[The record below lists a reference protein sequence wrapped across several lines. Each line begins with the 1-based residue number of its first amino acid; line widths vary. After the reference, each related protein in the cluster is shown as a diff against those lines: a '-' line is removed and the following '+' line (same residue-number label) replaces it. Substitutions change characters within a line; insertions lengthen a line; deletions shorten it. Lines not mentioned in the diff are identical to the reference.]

1 METPFHLHLCFINKM
16 SVKKNKH
23 ILTILRTLPED
34 PGVYQFYD
42 SAGKILYVG
51 KAKNLRKRVSSYFQN
66 NRHESFKVN
75 VLVDKIADIR
85 HIVVNTES
93 DALLLENNLIKKL
106 LPKYNVLLKDD
117 KTFPWICIKNEPF
130 PRIFLTRSVIHDGS
144 RYYGPYTSASTARTL
159 LGLIRQLYQLRTCKF
174 SLIEENIREG
184 KFRVCL
190 EYHIKNCKGP
200 CEGFQDAFSYNESID
215 QIHEI
220 LKGNLHRVISFLKKK
235 MKKLSEEYKFEE
247 AENIKSKAEALQQFQ
262 TKSTIVNPSI
272 NNVDVYSIVDEEKYA
287 IVNYLKITKGAVIQS
302 HTVEIKKRLK
312 ESTREILTFAIIDIK
327 KRVRSDAKEI
337 ILPLDLSEEL
347 SWYKIFVPKRGDKK
361 KLLDLSERNAR
372 LYKNEKQRRE
382 TDNRNTGSSQRI
394 LETLQ
399 KDLRM
404 EKVPE
409 HIECFDNSNIQG
421 SQPVAA
427 CVVFRNA
434 KPVKKEYRHYNIQSV
449 SGANDFASMEE
460 VVYRRYRRLIEEKK
474 AIPQLVIVDGGKGQL
489 NAAMKSIEQLKL
501 RSKVAL
507 IGIAKKLEEIYFP
520 EDPVPLYIDKNS
532 ESLRLIQQLRNEA
545 HRFGIEFHRLKRSKE
560 MIHSGLNSIQGIG
573 EGSIQKLYKTYKS
586 IDSIKMASEKEL
598 SILLDKSKAKKIVA
612 YFSNTRT

>member
-1 METPFHLHLCFINKM
+1 M
-16 SVKKNKH
+16 
-23 ILTILRTLPED
+23 
-34 PGVYQFYD
+34 
-42 SAGKILYVG
+42 
-51 KAKNLRKRVSSYFQN
+51 KAY
-66 NRHESFKVN
+66 KVH

-117 KTFPWICIKNEPF
+117 KTFPWICIKQEPF
-130 PRIFLTRSVIHDGS
+130 PRVFLTRNIINDGS

-159 LGLIRQLYQLRTCKF
+159 LDLIRQLYQLRTCK
-174 SLIEENIREG
+174 LNLNEENIRSG

-190 EYHIKNCKGP
+190 EYHIENCKGP
-200 CEGFQDAFSYNESID
+200 CEGFQDAASYNESIE

-220 LKGNLHRVISFLKKK
+220 LKGNLQGVISFLKKK
-235 MKKLSEEYKFEE
+235 MKQLAAEYKFEE
-247 AENIKSKAEALQQFQ
+247 AENFKSKAEALQQFQ

-312 ESTREILTFAIIDIK
+312 ESSREILSFAIIDIK

-337 ILPLDLSEEL
+337 ILPMDLSEEL
-347 SWYKIFVPKRGDKK
+347 SWYKIIVPKRGDKK
-361 KLLDLSERNAR
+361 KLLELSERNAR
-372 LYKNEKQRRE
+372 LYKIEKQKKE
-382 TDNRNTGSSQRI
+382 TDARKLGSSQRI
-394 LETLQ
+394 METLQ
-399 KDLRM
+399 TDLRM
-404 EKVPE
+404 ERLPE

-434 KPVKKEYRHYNIQSV
+434 KPAKKEYRHYNIQSV
-449 SGANDFASMEE
+449 TGANDFASMEE
-460 VVYRRYRRLIEEKK
+460 VVYRRYHRLIEEKID
-474 AIPQLVIVDGGKGQL
+474 IPQLVIVDGGKGQL
-489 NAAMKSIEQLKL
+489 NAAMKSLERLRLK
-501 RSKVAL
+501 SKIAI

-520 EDPVPLYIDKNS
+520 EDSVPLYIDKNS
-532 ESLRLIQQLRNEA
+532 ASLKLIQQLRNEA
-545 HRFGIEFHRLKRSKE
+545 HRFGIEFHRIKRSKD

-573 EGSIQKLYKTYKS
+573 EGSVQKLYTTYKS
-586 IDSIKMASEKEL
+586 IESIKKASEEEL

-612 YFSNTRT
+612 YFSNTRKMNITWCVAQ